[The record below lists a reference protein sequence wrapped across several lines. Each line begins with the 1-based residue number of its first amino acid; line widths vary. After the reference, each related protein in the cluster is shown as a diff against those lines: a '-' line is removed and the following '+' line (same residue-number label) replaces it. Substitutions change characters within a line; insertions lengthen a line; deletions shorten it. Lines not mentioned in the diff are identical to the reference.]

1 MISRALDFDGPA
13 AQAHSNGMSAMFR
26 LKLLMVCACC
36 IFSVGLG
43 QRVFGVETNSATI
56 SPRQAQ
62 DKIAQD
68 SLNALL
74 QVQEQIHTTQL
85 LIESNRVA
93 DATEAQRSAADMTA
107 RIQLLEQ
114 TVATQRTGEIEATQ
128 KAQRLTLILAG
139 AFGVVGLTAVLFI
152 AYFQWRAVTRLVEL
166 STLHSS
172 ALALEGRAAS
182 PMLPAGEANATPE
195 RAAMQFSN
203 ARLFNVVE
211 RLEKRILELEQTARV
226 PLAEITSPPA
236 DGHNGSPSA
245 SVEHDKSV
253 AILLVEGQSLLNGN
267 EPEKALAYF
276 NQALALAPKSAETL
290 IKKAGALEK
299 LNRLEEAIACYDN
312 AIEADGS
319 MTIAYLH
326 KGGLF
331 NRMSRYEEALQCYE
345 HALHTHD
352 RRTTGEKAAA

>member
-1 MISRALDFDGPA
+1 MRRALDFGDAA
-13 AQAHSNGMSAMFR
+13 AQACFLGMSVTFR
-26 LKLLMVCACC
+26 FKLLVVCACC
-36 IFSVGLG
+36 AFGVGPG
-43 QRVFGVETNSATI
+43 QRVFGGETNSAVV

-68 SLNALL
+68 SLNAFL
-74 QVQEQIHTTQL
+74 QIQEQLHATQL
-85 LIESNRVA
+85 LIESNRVTA
-93 DATEAQRSAADMTA
+93 AAEAQRSAADMTA
-107 RIQLLEQ
+107 RLRLLEQ

-128 KAQRLTLILAG
+128 KAQRLTLVLAG
-139 AFGVVGLTAVLFI
+139 VFGVVGLTAMFFM

-166 STLHSS
+166 STLHPS
-172 ALALEGRAAS
+172 ALAGRDTS
-182 PMLPAGEANATPE
+182 PMLSAGEAAIPE
-195 RAAMQFSN
+195 RAAVQLSS

-211 RLEKRILELEQTARV
+211 RLEKRILELEHTARV
-226 PLAEITSPPA
+226 PLAETTAPPVG
-236 DGHNGSPSA
+236 GHNGAPPTSA
-245 SVEHDKSV
+245 AQARSI
-253 AILLVEGQSLLNGN
+253 ANLLAEGQVLLNGD
-267 EPEKALAYF
+267 EPEKALACF
-276 NQALALAPKSAETL
+276 DQALAIDPKHAETL

-299 LNRLEEAIACYDN
+299 LTRFEEAIVCYDD

-352 RRTTGEKAAA
+352 KRASGEKAAA

>member
-1 MISRALDFDGPA
+1 MLDFGNAA
-13 AQAHSNGMSAMFR
+13 AQARFLGMSVTFR
-26 LKLLMVCACC
+26 FKLLMVCACC
-36 IFSVGLG
+36 IFSVGPG
-43 QRVFGVETNSATI
+43 QRVFGVETNSALI

-68 SLNALL
+68 SLNAFL
-74 QVQEQIHTTQL
+74 QIQEQLHATQL

-93 DATEAQRSAADMTA
+93 AATEAQRTAADTTA

-114 TVATQRTGEIEATQ
+114 TMATQRASEIEATQ
-128 KAQRLTLILAG
+128 KAQRLTLVLTG
-139 AFGVVGLTAVLFI
+139 AFGVVVLTAMLFM

-166 STLHSS
+166 STVHAS
-172 ALALEGRAAS
+172 ALPGRGTS
-182 PMLPAGEANATPE
+182 PMLPAGEATVPE
-195 RAAMQFSN
+195 RAAVQLSS

-211 RLEKRILELEQTARV
+211 RLEKRVLELEHTARV
-226 PLAEITSPPA
+226 PLAETTAPPA
-236 DGHNGSPSA
+236 DGHNGAPPASA
-245 SVEHDKSV
+245 AQTQSV
-253 AILLVEGQSLLNGN
+253 ANLLAEGQSLLNGN
-267 EPEKALAYF
+267 EPEKAVACF
-276 NQALALAPKSAETL
+276 DQALAIDSKHAETL

-299 LNRLEEAIACYDN
+299 LNRFEEAIACYDD

-352 RRTTGEKAAA
+352 KRTAA

>member
-1 MISRALDFDGPA
+1 
-13 AQAHSNGMSAMFR
+13 MSAMFR
-26 LKLLMVCACC
+26 LKLLVVCACC
-36 IFSVGLG
+36 VFSVGPG
-43 QRVFGVETNSATI
+43 QRVFGGETNSTAI
-56 SPRQAQ
+56 SSYPAA

-68 SLNALL
+68 SLNALF

-93 DATEAQRSAADMTA
+93 AAAEAQRNAADMTA

-139 AFGVVGLTAVLFI
+139 AFGVVGLTAVLFM
-152 AYFQWRAVTRLVEL
+152 AYFQWRTVTRLVEL

-172 ALALEGRAAS
+172 ALVLEGRATS
-182 PMLPAGEANATPE
+182 PLLPAGEVHAAPE
-195 RAAMQFSN
+195 RAAVQLSN

-226 PLAEITSPPA
+226 PLAETTSPSA
-236 DGHNGSPSA
+236 DGHNGAPPASA
-245 SVEHDKSV
+245 DHDKSV
-253 AILLVEGQSLLNGN
+253 VILLVEGQSLLNRN

-276 NQALALAPKSAETL
+276 DQALALDPKSAETL
-290 IKKAGALEK
+290 IKKAAALEK

-352 RRTTGEKAAA
+352 KRTSGEKTAA

>member
-1 MISRALDFDGPA
+1 
-13 AQAHSNGMSAMFR
+13 MSAMFR

-36 IFSVGLG
+36 VFSIEPGE
-43 QRVFGVETNSATI
+43 RVFAGETNAATI
-56 SPRQAQ
+56 SPRQAG
-62 DKIAQD
+62 DKTSLD
-68 SLNALL
+68 SLNAFL
-74 QVQEQIHTTQL
+74 QIQEQLHVTQL

-93 DATEAQRSAADMTA
+93 AAAEAQRNAADMTA
-107 RIQLLEQ
+107 HIQLLEQ
-114 TVATQRTGEIEATQ
+114 TVATQRADEIEATQ

-139 AFGVVGLTAVLFI
+139 AFGVVGLTAVLFM

-182 PMLPAGEANATPE
+182 PMLPAGEARAMPE
-195 RAAMQFSN
+195 RVAVQLSN

-211 RLEKRILELEQTARV
+211 RLEKRILELEQTARA
-226 PLAEITSPPA
+226 PLAEPTALPA
-236 DGHNGSPSA
+236 GVHNGAPSA
-245 SVEHDKSV
+245 PVDHDKSV
-253 AILLVEGQSLLNGN
+253 ANLLVEGQSLLNGN

-276 NQALALAPKSAETL
+276 DQALALDPKHAETL
-290 IKKAGALEK
+290 IRKAGALEK
-299 LNRLEEAIACYDN
+299 LNRFEEAIACYDD

-331 NRMSRYEEALQCYE
+331 NRMSRYEEALLCYE

-352 RRTTGEKAAA
+352 KRTSDEKTAA